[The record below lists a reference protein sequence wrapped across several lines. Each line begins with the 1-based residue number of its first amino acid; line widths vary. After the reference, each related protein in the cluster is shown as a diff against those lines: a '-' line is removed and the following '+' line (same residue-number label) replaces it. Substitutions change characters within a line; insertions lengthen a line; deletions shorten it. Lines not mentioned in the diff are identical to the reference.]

1 MIKYFKPFVFI
12 LCLLPLGI
20 IILDIYYNNLGAE
33 PVKKI
38 MNHFGEWTLIFI
50 CLTLTMSPLKRIT
63 NLGFWIKF
71 RRMLGLFVFFYATIH
86 LLTYV
91 GLDYRF
97 DWDPIINDVLK
108 KKYIFI
114 GFSAWLLLIPLAIT
128 SSQKMIKILGRN
140 WKNLHR
146 LVYVIA
152 IFGSLHYIWLSKTIF
167 FKPFVFIICLWPL
180 GTIILDI
187 YYNDLGAEP
196 VKKIMNH
203 FGEWTLI
210 FICLTLSMSPLKRI
224 TNLSFW
230 IKFRRM
236 LGLFVFFYATIHL
249 LTYVGLD
256 YRFDWEPIINDV
268 LKKKYVFIG
277 FSAWLLLIPLAA
289 TSSQKMIRILKHNWK
304 NLHRLVYVI
313 AIFGSLHYIWLSKTI
328 FFKPLIYTLI
338 IVVLLALRIKIKKR
352 DVNYG

>member
-12 LCLLPLGI
+12 LCLWPLGV

-97 DWDPIINDVLK
+97 DWEPIINDVLK

-167 FKPFVFIICLWPL
+167 FKP
-180 GTIILDI
+180 
-187 YYNDLGAEP
+187 
-196 VKKIMNH
+196 
-203 FGEWTLI
+203 
-210 FICLTLSMSPLKRI
+210 
-224 TNLSFW
+224 
-230 IKFRRM
+230 
-236 LGLFVFFYATIHL
+236 
-249 LTYVGLD
+249 
-256 YRFDWEPIINDV
+256 
-268 LKKKYVFIG
+268 
-277 FSAWLLLIPLAA
+277 
-289 TSSQKMIRILKHNWK
+289 
-304 NLHRLVYVI
+304 LV
-313 AIFGSLHYIWLSKTI
+313 
-328 FFKPLIYTLI
+328 YTLI

>member
-1 MIKYFKPFVFI
+1 MIKYSKTFI
-12 LCLLPLGI
+12 FFLCLWPLGI
-20 IILDIYYNNLGAE
+20 IISN
-33 PVKKI
+33 
-38 MNHFGEWTLIFI
+38 
-50 CLTLTMSPLKRIT
+50 
-63 NLGFWIKF
+63 
-71 RRMLGLFVFFYATIH
+71 
-86 LLTYV
+86 
-91 GLDYRF
+91 
-97 DWDPIINDVLK
+97 
-108 KKYIFI
+108 
-114 GFSAWLLLIPLAIT
+114 
-128 SSQKMIKILGRN
+128 
-140 WKNLHR
+140 
-146 LVYVIA
+146 
-152 IFGSLHYIWLSKTIF
+152 
-167 FKPFVFIICLWPL
+167 
-180 GTIILDI
+180 I
-187 YYNDLGAEP
+187 YYNDLGPEP

-268 LKKKYVFIG
+268 LKKKYIFIG

-289 TSSQKMIRILKHNWK
+289 TSSQKMIRILRHNWK

-328 FFKPLIYTLI
+328 FFKPLIYTAI

-352 DVNYG
+352 AINYG

>member
-12 LCLLPLGI
+12 LCLWPLGI

-50 CLTLTMSPLKRIT
+50 CLTLAMSPLKRIT
-63 NLGFWIKF
+63 NLSFWIKF

-97 DWDPIINDVLK
+97 DWQPIFNDVLK

-167 FKPFVFIICLWPL
+167 FKP
-180 GTIILDI
+180 
-187 YYNDLGAEP
+187 
-196 VKKIMNH
+196 
-203 FGEWTLI
+203 
-210 FICLTLSMSPLKRI
+210 
-224 TNLSFW
+224 
-230 IKFRRM
+230 
-236 LGLFVFFYATIHL
+236 
-249 LTYVGLD
+249 
-256 YRFDWEPIINDV
+256 
-268 LKKKYVFIG
+268 
-277 FSAWLLLIPLAA
+277 
-289 TSSQKMIRILKHNWK
+289 
-304 NLHRLVYVI
+304 LV
-313 AIFGSLHYIWLSKTI
+313 
-328 FFKPLIYTLI
+328 YTLI